1 MNNKHLIDIAYEIA
15 SKKLKSKQFSFR
27 ELFKLIVEKHPEHK
41 NDVGDLYIELI
52 NDTRFLSTGKDK
64 WTLTEYLKYEDIQKI
79 SSSMF
84 GLDKY
89 TLDDDLDDDLKELLA
104 DAESMRDK
112 EKDDIESYNNIDEDD
127 IKNDSDNIAY
137 DSSVEDEELDIN
149 NELVDDSD
157 TEEDDSDLDDD
168 LDTDDLDADLDDED
182 LLVDDEDLDIDD
194 DEDDEDMDDD
204 LE

>member
-1 MNNKHLIDIAYEIA
+1 MTKHLIDIAYEIA

-27 ELFKLIVEKHPEHK
+27 ELFKLIIEKHPEYK

-64 WTLTEYLKYEDIQKI
+64 WTLTEYLKFDDIQKI

-89 TLDDDLDDDLKELLA
+89 TLDDDLDDDLKELLV
-104 DAESMRDK
+104 EGENLK
-112 EKDDIESYNNIDEDD
+112 ETEKEDMESYSDLDQDDEPQDNDNIAYGSSEMEDEDELIIDEDD
-127 IKNDSDNIAY
+127 A
-137 DSSVEDEELDIN
+137 
-149 NELVDDSD
+149 
-157 TEEDDSDLDDD
+157 TEE
-168 LDTDDLDADLDDED
+168 E
-182 LLVDDEDLDIDD
+182 DD
-194 DEDDEDMDDD
+194 DEDEDLEEDLENEEFDETMDDD